1 MRLYELS
8 EQYEILEQMLYD
20 GETEEQVIR
29 DTMEAIFGE
38 IEDKAESYAII
49 ITGMEADIKALKAEE
64 SRLNARRTSLENRQK
79 TLKTTL
85 MENMKAIGRQKI
97 KTPLFTISVAK
108 NGGQEPLVI
117 DGAIDDIPGRFLIPQ
132 PPKVNGD
139 AVRALLSERQ
149 VDWAHLEPRGE
160 HLGIR

>member
-20 GETEEQVIR
+20 GETDEQVIR
-29 DTMEAIFGE
+29 DTIEAIFGE

-49 ITGMEADIKALKAEE
+49 ITDMKADIETLKAEE

-79 TLKTTL
+79 ALKTTL
-85 MENMKAIGRQKI
+85 MENMKAIGKTKI

-108 NGGQEPLVI
+108 NGGQE
-117 DGAIDDIPGRFLIPQ
+117 AGRRFFI
-132 PPKVNGD
+132 
-139 AVRALLSERQ
+139 LSNSY
-149 VDWAHLEPRGE
+149 LS
-160 HLGIR
+160 

>member
-20 GETEEQVIR
+20 GETDEQVIR

-49 ITGMEADIKALKAEE
+49 ITGMEADIKALKAEKD
-64 SRLNARRTSLENRQK
+64 RLAARQQSLENRQK

-117 DGAIDDIPGRFLIPQ
+117 DGSIDDIPGRFLIPQ

-139 AVRALLSERQ
+139 AVRAYCLSVR
-149 VDWAHLEPRGE
+149 
-160 HLGIR
+160 